1 MGSRFRVIAASAM
14 FAVSTM
20 VAGVGSSGCG
30 ASEAAHSRPASSQL
44 GVFTSDAAGFETHSF
59 WYDTG
64 REVVVFDA
72 QFTEAL
78 ARKVIAEI
86 HAATASPIRYVV
98 VTHPNPD
105 KFNGASAFR
114 AEGARIVASKATAA
128 AIPDVHAYKKH
139 YFVEVAKMFTAETYP
154 AQATIDETFEG
165 DFSLPLTGEGRVEL
179 HELKH
184 AGVSSTQTVAYVPGI
199 GALVVGDLVHVGA
212 HAWLE
217 GGIVHGAPQPRV
229 DDWKLALDE
238 LLAYP
243 GATVYGGRGASA
255 KVEDAVA
262 AQKRYLDGMHRLVA
276 DYVKSLGPRKSELLG
291 DGGAPH
297 YQALTQK
304 AEKAFPELSL
314 SYLIAYGVYGLAG
327 QIASGS

>member
-1 MGSRFRVIAASAM
+1 MRSHFRAIAFGAMLAAATMGTV
-14 FAVSTM
+14 
-20 VAGVGSSGCG
+20 VGASGCG
-30 ASEAAHSRPASSQL
+30 TSEGAHSRAASSQL
-44 GVFTSDAAGFETHSF
+44 GVFTSDVAGFETHSF

-72 QFTEAL
+72 QFTEPW

-86 HAATASPIRYVV
+86 HAATPSPIRYVV
-98 VTHPNPD
+98 ITHPNPD
-105 KFNGASAFR
+105 KFNGAPAFR

-128 AIPDVHAYKKH
+128 AIPGVHAYKKH
-139 YFVEVAKMFTAETYP
+139 YFVEIAKMFTAETYP

-165 DFSLPLTGEGRVEL
+165 DFSLPLNGEGRVEL

-184 AGVSSTQTVAYVPGI
+184 PGVSSTQTVAFLPGI

-217 GGIVHGAPQPRV
+217 GGIVQGAPQPRL

-255 KVEDAVA
+255 HVEVVVA
-262 AQKRYLDGMHRLVA
+262 AQKRYLDGMRQLVT
-276 DYVKSLGPRKSELLG
+276 DYVKGLGPRKSELLG
-291 DGGAPH
+291 DAAGPH
-297 YQALTQK
+297 FQVLTQK
-304 AEKAFPELSL
+304 AEQAFPELSL
-314 SYLIAYGVYGLAG
+314 SYLITFGIYGLAA